1 MAKLNAAKRN
11 ANNGKQS
18 ALKKLRTALSS
29 SGITGAKSHVSK
41 RDRKRGI
48 HKTTQKADERRQK
61 LQAIQS
67 ALNPFEFQTNRKK
80 LDVLGL
86 KRKDDVVNVAV
97 ARQRAVEK
105 RKNTLGKERQQR
117 NRFGG
122 VVDQRIGENDPT
134 MDPEERML
142 KRFTMERQK
151 RQSRGDMFNLE
162 DDVEGEITSLTHF
175 GRSIDEIDEFDEPA
189 GSDYGEDDKASGAI
203 GSSAVSATHFGGFE
217 PAAGEEGRKKT
228 KNEIMQEIIAKSKQH
243 KYERQMLKEQDDGV
257 RRELDDD
264 FESVRALLFA
274 DKDQDDDDMD
284 VDGQPSKEKLYD
296 SYVRDLVFEKRGRPQ
311 DRLKTE
317 EEQAREELERLERAE
332 RHRLRRMEGLPS
344 DSEPDSDSDTEMKG
358 YDSKKKRRPEAD
370 DLGDD
375 FEPNAESEDEINV
388 PTEGVD
394 LGAGLEAGESSEEED
409 SDSEEEEE
417 EDDDD
422 EDDGSD
428 LSGSDSDAEANEQQ
442 SDAAARSA
450 KPVSNHESTTELPFT
465 FVAPTDYDTWVELVA
480 PYTLEQQLVIIK
492 RMRTQYHIR
501 LAPQN
506 KGKLA
511 ALAVILT
518 NHLAVLTEQNPPVP
532 KQIIDDIVRH
542 IGELA
547 SVDPEQY
554 GEYCRELVI
563 GMQRR
568 IQKGIRQ
575 QSNQLR
581 ASDVALARLFV
592 SVFSSSD
599 RYHAIITPMMV
610 AIAQFLSQHTFT
622 SIRDVSIGLALA
634 AIVHEAQRLSRRLV
648 PEVLNYVTSI
658 LAATVCDHNDASDWS
673 DGCVFPLSRR
683 QREALGMLH
692 INAAEKCT
700 DASDISWA
708 WLVED
713 VPATADSRY
722 AVLRAC
728 LALCRRYVDCYFSL
742 PAFIE
747 CFQPLAVLLD
757 KASLRLPRFK
767 LQRAPDAVLKLLE
780 DLQSY
785 LADQLTS
792 ARESRHPLKLQ
803 YHKPLA
809 IASVAP
815 KFESSYNPETHYDPD
830 RDRSEIMKLRR
841 QVARERRGTVRELR
855 RDAQFLAGERL
866 KEQKEK
872 DKAYADK
879 MKKAWSVL
887 ESDQSEMKKLDKQRI
902 KERKAKV

>member
-1 MAKLNAAKRN
+1 MAKLNAVKRN
-11 ANNGKQS
+11 ANTGKQS
-18 ALKKLRTALSS
+18 ALKRLRTALSS
-29 SGITGAKSHVSK
+29 SGITGAKSQVSK

-48 HKTTQKADERRQK
+48 HKTTQKSDERRKK

-80 LDVLGL
+80 MDILGL
-86 KRKDDVVNVAV
+86 KRKDDVVNVAI

-189 GSDYGEDDKASGAI
+189 GSDYGEDDQASGAI

-228 KNEIMQEIIAKSKQH
+228 KNEVMQEIIAKSKQH

-284 VDGQPSKEKLYD
+284 VDNQPSKEKLYD

-344 DSEPDSDSDTEMKG
+344 DSESDSGSDTEMAG

-394 LGAGLEAGESSEEED
+394 FGAGLEAGESSDEED
-409 SDSEEEEE
+409 GDSEDEEEEEE
-417 EDDDD
+417 EDDD
-422 EDDGSD
+422 GSD
-428 LSGSDSDAEANEQQ
+428 LRESDSEAESNEQQ
-442 SDAAARSA
+442 SHAAARSA
-450 KPVSNHESTTELPFT
+450 KPVSNHESSSELPFT
-465 FVAPTDYDTWVELVA
+465 FAAPTDYDAWVELVA

-518 NHLAVLTEQNPPVP
+518 NHLAVLAEQNPPVS
-532 KQIIDDIVRH
+532 KQTIDEIVRH

-547 SVDPEQY
+547 PADPEQF

-575 QSNQLR
+575 QTNQLR

-610 AIAQFLSQHTFT
+610 AIAQFLSQHTFACV
-622 SIRDVSIGLALA
+622 RDISIGLALA
-634 AIVHEAQRLSRRLV
+634 AIVHETQRLSRRLV
-648 PEVLNYVTSI
+648 PEALNFVTSI
-658 LAATVCDHNDASDWS
+658 LAATVCDHNDSHDWS

-683 QREALGMLH
+683 QREALGILH
-692 INAAEKCT
+692 INTAEKCT
-700 DASDISWA
+700 DVSDISWA
-708 WLVED
+708 LLVED
-713 VPATADSRY
+713 VPATADIRY

-742 PAFIE
+742 SAFIE
-747 CFQPLAVLLD
+747 CFQPLELLLD
-757 KASLRLPRFK
+757 KVCLRLPRFK

-780 DLQSY
+780 DLQSH

-792 ARESRHPLKLQ
+792 ARESRIPLKMQ

-830 RDRSEIMKLRR
+830 RDRSEILKLRR
-841 QVARERRGTVRELR
+841 QVARERRGAVRELR

-872 DKAYADK
+872 DKSYADK

-902 KERKAKV
+902 KDRKAKI